1 MLERFYA
8 ITWNTIMSL
17 LDENLQQ
24 HFAAIVEG
32 SNDAIVA
39 KDLNS
44 IILSWNPAAER
55 MFGYAAGEV
64 VGRPITL
71 LIPDDRQHEE
81 VDFID
86 RLRRG
91 ERIQHFETVRK
102 KKNGELFPIS
112 VSISPIRDESG
123 RVVGA
128 SKIARDITAQHRAAE
143 QQRMLLSEMK
153 HRVGNSFAIAGSL
166 LRLCARQTSTVE
178 DFVDLMR
185 GRFVTLAAAH
195 SLTAPAMGEVDGSS
209 GSKPLMAL
217 LETVLQPFTG
227 SLPIVVKVG
236 DIIVSSSAV
245 TPLAL
250 IFYELCTNSVKY
262 GALSQEQGRLA
273 VSSER
278 LGDRFIIE
286 WNESFAN
293 LHPEPAAQGYGF
305 GTILCEGTVKDQLD
319 GSFVR
324 TFTPAGMR
332 ITLDLSYERVTS
344 GF

>member
-1 MLERFYA
+1 MVERFYA

-55 MFGYAAGEV
+55 MFGYAAEEM

-112 VSISPIRDESG
+112 VSISPRP
-123 RVVGA
+123 
-128 SKIARDITAQHRAAE
+128 IAPTE
-143 QQRMLLSEMK
+143 
-153 HRVGNSFAIAGSL
+153 
-166 LRLCARQTSTVE
+166 
-178 DFVDLMR
+178 
-185 GRFVTLAAAH
+185 
-195 SLTAPAMGEVDGSS
+195 LTAVW
-209 GSKPLMAL
+209 
-217 LETVLQPFTG
+217 
-227 SLPIVVKVG
+227 
-236 DIIVSSSAV
+236 
-245 TPLAL
+245 
-250 IFYELCTNSVKY
+250 
-262 GALSQEQGRLA
+262 R
-273 VSSER
+273 
-278 LGDRFIIE
+278 
-286 WNESFAN
+286 
-293 LHPEPAAQGYGF
+293 
-305 GTILCEGTVKDQLD
+305 
-319 GSFVR
+319 
-324 TFTPAGMR
+324 
-332 ITLDLSYERVTS
+332 
-344 GF
+344 

>member
-1 MLERFYA
+1 
-8 ITWNTIMSL
+8 MSL

-102 KKNGELFPIS
+102 KKNGEFFPIS
-112 VSISPIRDESG
+112 VSISPIRDRTG

-128 SKIARDITAQHRAAE
+128 SKIARDITAQHRAAV

-178 DFVDLMR
+178 DL
-185 GRFVTLAAAH
+185 
-195 SLTAPAMGEVDGSS
+195 LT
-209 GSKPLMAL
+209 
-217 LETVLQPFTG
+217 
-227 SLPIVVKVG
+227 
-236 DIIVSSSAV
+236 
-245 TPLAL
+245 
-250 IFYELCTNSVKY
+250 
-262 GALSQEQGRLA
+262 
-273 VSSER
+273 
-278 LGDRFIIE
+278 
-286 WNESFAN
+286 
-293 LHPEPAAQGYGF
+293 
-305 GTILCEGTVKDQLD
+305 
-319 GSFVR
+319 
-324 TFTPAGMR
+324 
-332 ITLDLSYERVTS
+332 
-344 GF
+344 